1 MMLMIMMRRCEGN
14 RLRKG
19 ERVHEKMRWNEM
31 QQKIVSMYGDMVEKQ
46 ETRQTIQKM
55 SNFFLLDRADAT

>member
-1 MMLMIMMRRCEGN
+1 
-14 RLRKG
+14 
-19 ERVHEKMRWNEM
+19 
-31 QQKIVSMYGDMVEKQ
+31 MYGDMVEKQ